1 MVKIDKNIGESFV
14 KILEIMSALRDP
26 KTGCE
31 WDKDQDSNSIKSY
44 CIEEAYEVVEA
55 IENNDNNALCEE
67 LGDLLFQV
75 IFHAEIHN
83 EKGNFNII
91 DVIDNLSEK
100 LIRRHPHVFE
110 KDSNTNSKKQ
120 IEKNWANIK
129 QQERIDKGNT
139 GMLDDIPKN
148 FPAMLRSLKL
158 QKRASENGFDWKNPN
173 DTFKKIEE
181 EKKEL
186 EIALIQ
192 QENEE
197 IEEEIG
203 DLIFSVINLSRKLK
217 IDPENAL
224 RKTNN
229 KFSVRINY
237 IEKELQKEPGVSKRA
252 PKVDPFRIQARRTA
266 RSAYNNRFNSFLE
279 LFRFILVQ

>member
-1 MVKIDKNIGESFV
+1 MVKINKNTGESFV

-26 KTGCE
+26 KTGCD

-55 IENNDNNALCEE
+55 IENDDNRALCEE

-75 IFHAEIHN
+75 IFHTEIHN

-91 DVIDNLSEK
+91 DVIDNLSKK
-100 LIRRHPHVFE
+100 LIRRHPHIFKKE
-110 KDSNTNSKKQ
+110 SYTNSKKQ
-120 IEKNWANIK
+120 IAKNWINIK
-129 QQERIDKGNT
+129 KQERIAKGNT
-139 GMLDDIPKN
+139 GILDDIPKT
-148 FPAMLRSLKL
+148 FPAMIRSLKL
-158 QKRASENGFDWKNPN
+158 QKRASENGFDWKNSN
-173 DTFKKIEE
+173 DTFKKIDE

-186 EIALIQ
+186 EIALVHQ
-192 QENEE
+192 KKEE

-203 DLIFSVINLSRKLK
+203 DLIFSIINLSRKLK

-229 KFSVRINY
+229 KFLARINY
-237 IEKELQKEPGVSKRA
+237 IEKELKKENKKFNKSNLIELEKLWN
-252 PKVDPFRIQARRTA
+252 QAKTDL
-266 RSAYNNRFNSFLE
+266 NR
-279 LFRFILVQ
+279 

>member
-1 MVKIDKNIGESFV
+1 MIKIDKNAGESFV
-14 KILEIMSALRDP
+14 KILKIMSTLRDP

-55 IENNDNNALCEE
+55 IENNDNEALCEE

-75 IFHAEIHN
+75 IFHSEINN

-91 DVIDNLSEK
+91 DVIDNLSKK
-100 LIRRHPHVFE
+100 LIRRHPHVFR
-110 KDSNTNSKKQ
+110 KDSNINSKKQ
-120 IEKNWANIK
+120 IEKNWVNIK
-129 QQERIDKGNT
+129 RQERITKGNN
-139 GMLDDIPKN
+139 GMLGDIPKN

-173 DTFKKIEE
+173 DTLKKIDE

-192 QENEE
+192 QDIEE

-229 KFSVRINY
+229 KFTARINY
-237 IEKELQKEPGVSKRA
+237 IEKELQKENKKFNQSNIVELEKLWS
-252 PKVDPFRIQARRTA
+252 QAKIDL
-266 RSAYNNRFNSFLE
+266 NG
-279 LFRFILVQ
+279 

>member
-1 MVKIDKNIGESFV
+1 MIKIDKNTGKSFV
-14 KILEIMSALRDP
+14 KILKIMSALRDP

-55 IENNDNNALCEE
+55 IENNDNEALCEE

-75 IFHAEIHN
+75 IFHSEINN
-83 EKGNFNII
+83 EKGNFSII

-120 IEKNWANIK
+120 IEKNWVNIK
-129 QQERIDKGNT
+129 QQERIAKGNI

-148 FPAMLRSLKL
+148 FPAMTRSLKL
-158 QKRASENGFDWKNPN
+158 QKRASENSN

-181 EKKEL
+181 EKQEL
-186 EIALIQ
+186 KIALIH
-192 QENEE
+192 QEKEE

-229 KFSVRINY
+229 KFSARINY
-237 IEKELQKEPGVSKRA
+237 IEKELQKENKKFNQSNLIELEKLWN
-252 PKVDPFRIQARRTA
+252 QAKIDTKQ
-266 RSAYNNRFNSFLE
+266 
-279 LFRFILVQ
+279 VK

>member
-1 MVKIDKNIGESFV
+1 MIKIDKNAGESFV
-14 KILEIMSALRDP
+14 KILKIMSTLRDP

-55 IENNDNNALCEE
+55 IENNDNEALCEE

-75 IFHAEIHN
+75 IFHSEINN

-91 DVIDNLSEK
+91 DVIDNLSKK
-100 LIRRHPHVFE
+100 LIRRHPHVFR
-110 KDSNTNSKKQ
+110 KDSNINSKKQ
-120 IEKNWANIK
+120 IEKNWVNIK
-129 QQERIDKGNT
+129 RQERITKGNN
-139 GMLDDIPKN
+139 GMLGDIPKN

-173 DTFKKIEE
+173 DTLKKIDE
-181 EKKEL
+181 EKQEL
-186 EIALIQ
+186 EIALIHQ
-192 QENEE
+192 DIEE

-224 RKTNN
+224 RKTND
-229 KFSVRINY
+229 KFTARINY
-237 IEKELQKEPGVSKRA
+237 IEKELQKENKKFTQSNIVELEKLWS
-252 PKVDPFRIQARRTA
+252 QAKIDL
-266 RSAYNNRFNSFLE
+266 NG
-279 LFRFILVQ
+279 

>member
-1 MVKIDKNIGESFV
+1 MIKIDKNIGESFV

-31 WDKDQDSNSIKSY
+31 WDKDQDSSSIKKY

-55 IENNDNNALCEE
+55 IENNDNDALCEE

-75 IFHAEIHN
+75 IFHTEINN
-83 EKGNFNII
+83 EKGNFSII
-91 DVIDNLSEK
+91 DVIDSLSEK

-120 IEKNWANIK
+120 IEKNWTNIK
-129 QQERIDKGNT
+129 QKERIAKGET
-139 GMLDDIPKN
+139 GILDDIPKT
-148 FPAMLRSLKL
+148 FPAMIRSLKL
-158 QKRASENGFDWKNPN
+158 QKRASENGFDWKNSN
-173 DTFKKIEE
+173 DTYKKIEE
-181 EKKEL
+181 EKQEL
-186 EIALIQ
+186 KIALIQ
-192 QENEE
+192 KKNEE

-224 RKTNN
+224 RKTNH
-229 KFSVRINY
+229 KFSARINY
-237 IEKELQKEPGVSKRA
+237 IEKELQKGNKKFNQSNLVELEKLWNRA
-252 PKVDPFRIQARRTA
+252 KIDIKQVK
-266 RSAYNNRFNSFLE
+266 
-279 LFRFILVQ
+279 